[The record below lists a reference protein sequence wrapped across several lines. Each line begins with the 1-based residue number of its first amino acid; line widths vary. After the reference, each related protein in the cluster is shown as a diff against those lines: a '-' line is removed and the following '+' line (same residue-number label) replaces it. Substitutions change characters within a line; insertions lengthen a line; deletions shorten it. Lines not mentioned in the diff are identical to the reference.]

1 MRRIISL
8 FSAIFWSLLAL
19 AQTPEEIITRMDAEI
34 KKRQQE
40 GMVMT
45 ADSKVPILGNVT
57 VKTYVLGGKMRAE
70 TSMKGVKIIT
80 WSDGT
85 TSWEYNSKKNEI
97 TINKVVASA
106 ADNDGDAGMFSG
118 ITEGF
123 DVSIQ
128 KETDD
133 AWYILCKKSKNNKDN
148 DVPKTMDL
156 VVEKNNYHPKSL
168 SFKMTGISMTLRNI
182 AFGVTEKQVTF
193 NPADYPGAIIID
205 KR

>member
-8 FSAIFWSLLAL
+8 FSAILWSLLAL

-156 VVEKNNYHPKSL
+156 VVQKNNYRPKSL